1 MNHLIR
7 LKTTAPPVL
16 MTLTLLCLGLLP
28 RARAVLPAPDGGY
41 PSGNTG
47 GGLTSEAS
55 TEETVLQAGSSHGR
69 LFVSPDA
76 LLRIAKPRKT
86 VLSDE
91 AKAQE
96 SEGQLSGK
104 AAPCGKP
111 VCGESAHVARKRRS
125 ASPPPTT
132 PAYTCVD
139 HLDPQIAASNK
150 SFLVIGMRDH
160 VLFYDK
166 GGKPLYPKPS
176 LNGPQVAGL
185 PDPYGPVYL
194 CDLFAPI
201 IPDANAHLGLPTTKK
216 DHEGHWI
223 TVENGYGINCN
234 KATGGVEPPDW
245 QSDRDFYWPVDELYD
260 ARVLWDE
267 YNKRF
272 WIGALLKNSN
282 TVAYSD
288 PAKDDPMM
296 LRPATRSAN
305 VRSARRA
312 LLAIAVSKTEDPRDG
327 WYVFWVYGVP
337 GQEGCPASK
346 ECVGFGS
353 DYLSMGISSKYL
365 TLESSGSAITDQSG
379 RQVITIVPTAPL
391 VEGSGSLIYQPD
403 PRPFDTRLLQPA
415 VQHKPDFD
423 DGKEVL
429 LAAPV
434 YDQDNGLAGNTIQ
447 LSIIA
452 PQAHPYN
459 GVPLVYRQ
467 LMRVRRFQAI
477 FAPPKEPATEPQKGG
492 TIGVSQNWVN
502 KLVYRNSSLYMTFDE
517 CRSWNTDRC
526 LKTAVRYVHLDLIG
540 LEKVNGK
547 IELLTYSTEA
557 DRTIG
562 DADTEPDK
570 AFSFGFPAVEVNHAG
585 DAVLSYDGT
594 SPQVFPQARY
604 RVWLGDEDDIRSSQ
618 VLKRGAATVHSHWHH
633 YLGMSVDS
641 FDDMGIW
648 MINGYADTSTNWGY
662 AFGKVLGNGVAD
674 LAVLQSSI
682 EQTSGGDT
690 PGYRL
695 SLVIQNLGDGAAPA
709 TSVRLFLARR
719 GSPELDLKSVELASL
734 GPGRRTK
741 HWILNVTTPAGAV
754 AGGYLSLGIE
764 LDAKNKLRQEYD
776 KANNTSFVT
785 LPIT

>member
-1 MNHLIR
+1 MFFVTLRRDEINWVG
-7 LKTTAPPVL
+7 LKAAALAV
-16 MTLTLLCLGLLP
+16 
-28 RARAVLPAPDGGY
+28 ARATVGAALLLVGAGA
-41 PSGNTG
+41 S
-47 GGLTSEAS
+47 LASEAS
-55 TEETVLQAGSSHGR
+55 TEETAVQAGSSHGQF
-69 LFVSPDA
+69 FVSPDA

-111 VCGESAHVARKRRS
+111 ICGESAHVTRKRRS
-125 ASPPPTT
+125 PSPQPTT
-132 PAYTCVD
+132 PAYTCCAGSI
-139 HLDPQIAASNK
+139 DPQIAASNK
-150 SFLVIGMRDH
+150 SFLVVGMRDH

-185 PDPYGPVYL
+185 PDPYGAVYL

-216 DHEGHWI
+216 DAEGHRI

-234 KATGGVEPPDW
+234 AETGGVQPPGW
-245 QSDRDFYWPVDELYD
+245 KSNHDFYWPVDELYD

-267 YNKRF
+267 YHKRF

-282 TVAYSD
+282 TVAYPD
-288 PAKDDPMM
+288 PATKDPMM

-327 WYVFWVYGVP
+327 WYVSWVYGVP

-391 VEGSGSLIYQPD
+391 VDGSGFLVYQPD
-403 PRPFDTRLLQPA
+403 PTPFDTRLLQPA

-423 DGKEVL
+423 EGKEVF

-452 PQAHPYN
+452 PQANPYD
-459 GVPLVYRQ
+459 GVPPIYRQ
-467 LMRVRRFQAI
+467 LVHVRRFQAI
-477 FAPPKEPATEPQKGG
+477 FAAMEPQKGG

-502 KLVYRNSSLYMTFDE
+502 KLVYRNSNLYMTFDE
-517 CRSWNTDRC
+517 CSVWNADRC
-526 LKTAVRYVHLDLIG
+526 LHTAVRFVCLQLDAI
-540 LEKVNGK
+540 EKSKGA
-547 IELLTYSTEA
+547 ITLLTYSTQA
-557 DRTIG
+557 DKTI
-562 DADTEPDK
+562 DDK
-570 AFSFGFPAVEVNHAG
+570 ALWFGFPSLEVTAFG

-594 SPQVFPQARY
+594 SPGLFPQARY
-604 RVWLGDEDDIRSSQ
+604 SVWPAHEHDIRSSQ
-618 VLKRGAATVHSHWHH
+618 VLKRGRATVNSSWHH

-648 MINGYADTSTNWGY
+648 MINGYADASTSWGY
-662 AFGKVLGNGVAD
+662 AFGKVLGKGVAD
-674 LAVLQSSI
+674 LAMLQSSV
-682 EQTSGGDT
+682 ERTSGGDT

-695 SLVIQNLGDGAAPA
+695 SLVDSEPRGRRGACHVCQVVSLAARVPRPRSEERRAGAPGSRAAHEALDPARDDSGWSGCRRLYLLGD
-709 TSVRLFLARR
+709 RAR
-719 GSPELDLKSVELASL
+719 PEE
-734 GPGRRTK
+734 
-741 HWILNVTTPAGAV
+741 
-754 AGGYLSLGIE
+754 
-764 LDAKNKLRQEYD
+764 
-776 KANNTSFVT
+776 
-785 LPIT
+785 